1 VLPLL
6 DLHNLPLVC
15 HSGLDLYR
23 SRLSHGP
30 LLSEIAAHQV
40 FDCPDRRIAAVVIGG
55 ELNGLGV
62 CRSLAAGGIPV
73 CVVDTKRFNPALWS
87 RHARPVLTD
96 TLRGRG
102 FVDFLRD
109 LQGRIGERPFLVVTD
124 ELALLTISE
133 HREELEALYRFRL
146 PAHDTVL
153 MLHDKARFQES
164 AVKHGWPVPNGM
176 VVRDRADI
184 PAMIASLGL
193 PMILKPADKRYFHE
207 GRAPRLVV
215 ADSYPGAVSAAE
227 RLLSLA
233 GEVLVQ
239 EVIEGPDDE
248 IYFCLFYRGRDGETI
263 GMFTGRKLASSPPST
278 GSTAFCMAAT
288 EEKLERTTRE
298 ILDRVDYFGFGGVE
312 YKRDARTGRFLII
325 EPTVGRTDWQE
336 EVATLAGVNIPLMAY
351 RHELGLESV
360 PAGPVDGRVLWQASW
375 IERLRQ
381 RRKPILSGSVV
392 FDGLLRRDDPLP
404 ALVHYP
410 RNAVDI
416 ATRRLRSWFE
426 WSGRKV
432 DNSEWRSHRAKI

>member
-1 VLPLL
+1 VRATY
-6 DLHNLPLVC
+6 C
-15 HSGLDLYR
+15 GR
-23 SRLSHGP
+23 FSHGP
-30 LLSEIAAHQV
+30 LLSEVAAHQI
-40 FDCPDRRIAAVVIGG
+40 FDCPDRRVPAVVIGG

-73 CVVDTKRFNPALWS
+73 WVVDTKRFNPALWS
-87 RHARPVLTD
+87 RHTRSVLTN
-96 TLRGRG
+96 TLHGRG

-109 LQGRIGERPFLVVTD
+109 LQRRIGGRPFLIVTD
-124 ELALLTISE
+124 EPALLTISE
-133 HREELEALYRFRL
+133 HRDELEALYRFHL
-146 PAHDTVL
+146 PARDTVL

-164 AVKHGWPVPNGM
+164 AVKRGWPVPNG
-176 VVRDRADI
+176 VVMRDRADI

-263 GMFTGRKLASSPPST
+263 GMFTGRKLTSSPPGT
-278 GSTAFCMAAT
+278 GSTAFCTAAT
-288 EEKLERTTRE
+288 EESLERTTRE
-298 ILDRVDYFGFGGVE
+298 ILDQVGYFGFGGVE
-312 YKRDARTGRFLII
+312 YKRDARDGRFLII

-351 RHELGLESV
+351 RHELGLGSL
-360 PAGPVDGRVLWQASW
+360 PAGPIDKRVVWQVSW
-375 IERLRQ
+375 IERFRHG
-381 RRKPILSGSVV
+381 RKPIPSGSVV
-392 FDGLLRRDDPLP
+392 IDGLLRRDDPVP
-404 ALVHYP
+404 AFVHYP
-410 RNAVDI
+410 GNLVDI
-416 ATRRLRSWFE
+416 ATRYLRSWFE
-426 WSGRKV
+426 RSGREA

>member
-1 VLPLL
+1 VG
-6 DLHNLPLVC
+6 
-15 HSGLDLYR
+15 STYFRRFSYG
-23 SRLSHGP
+23 S
-30 LLSEIAAHQV
+30 LLSKIAAHQV
-40 FDCPDRRIAAVVIGG
+40 FDCPDRRIPAVVVGG

-73 CVVDTKRFNPALWS
+73 WVVDTKRFNPALWS
-87 RHARPVLTD
+87 RHARPILTD
-96 TLRGRG
+96 TLHGRG

-109 LQGRIGERPFLVVTD
+109 LQCRIGGRPFLVVTD

-153 MLHDKARFQES
+153 MLHDKARFHAS

-176 VVRDRADI
+176 VIREPADI

-193 PMILKPADKRYFHE
+193 PMILKPADKRHFHE

-215 ADSYPGAVSAAE
+215 ANSFPGAVSAAK

-239 EVIEGPDDE
+239 DVIEGPDHE
-248 IYFCLFYRGRDGETI
+248 IYFCLFYRGRNGETL
-263 GMFTGRKLASSPPST
+263 GMFTGRKLASSPPRT
-278 GSTAFCMAAT
+278 GSTAFCTAAT
-288 EEKLERTTRE
+288 EEQLERTTKE
-298 ILDRVDYFGFGGVE
+298 ILDQVGYCGFGGVE
-312 YKRDARTGRFLII
+312 YKRDARDGRFLII

-360 PAGPVDGRVLWQASW
+360 PAGPVDRRVVWQVSW
-375 IERLRQ
+375 IERLR
-381 RRKPILSGSVV
+381 RKTMLSGSVV
-392 FDGLLRRDDPLP
+392 FDGVLRRDDPLP
-404 ALVHYP
+404 ALVYYP
-410 RNAVDI
+410 INAVEI
-416 ATRRLRSWFE
+416 AIRRLRSWFE
-426 WSGRKV
+426 RPGRTA
-432 DNSEWRSHRAKI
+432 DDPEWLSRRAKI